1 MHINFLQFVLL
12 KWTVYIHV
20 HASQKSVS
28 EAKWVPQEIIYAVN
42 NWWPKG
48 QVYMY
53 PQSLTSTPTGCTE
66 VYK

>member
-1 MHINFLQFVLL
+1 MHAYQFSSIRTS
-12 KWTVYIHV
+12 KMNCTYMHN
-20 HASQKSVS
+20 QKSVS
-28 EAKWVPQEIIYAVN
+28 EAKRPQEIIYAVN